1 MEEYPV
7 SHPSM
12 TFAELFPP
20 ICFSVV
26 LPSQVLDFEFSGAAC
41 TSLWSSVSSD
51 RCHGS
56 EILSETAPKLL
67 FD

>member
-1 MEEYPV
+1 MEEDPV
-7 SHPSM
+7 IHPSM
-12 TFAELFPP
+12 TAAELFTPVL
-20 ICFSVV
+20 FSVV
-26 LPSQVLDFEFSGAAC
+26 LPSQVLDSEFAGASF
-41 TSLWSSVSSD
+41 TSLGSLMKSD